1 MKTTQY
7 LYGIEPEEL
16 DNKYYFEALKYK
28 LEVGSKLYKSL
39 YKIKKQTKEESDR
52 TFWVLDAIDHT
63 RKLIKEREERE

>member
-28 LEVGSKLYKSL
+28 LEAGGILYERLYKL
-39 YKIKKQTKEESDR
+39 EETKEISDR
-52 TFWVLDAIDHT
+52 KFWVLDAISHT

>member
-28 LEVGSKLYKSL
+28 LESGSKLYKSL
-39 YKIKKQTKEESDR
+39 YEIKEQTKKESDR

-63 RKLIKEREERE
+63 RKLIQEREERE